1 MPITYGSGSTG
12 YTSASRISQLLNFW
26 FTLPEVSR
34 TSARFTDL
42 WSSRGVHYLD
52 TELPYEIGGGETN
65 SAGGWSSYVNR
76 LHGSSRNLSSG
87 GSFNVFGLP
96 DNTYLEFLADRTL
109 LQAQS
114 SAIATTVDAAVGRRL
129 YQFLVS
135 TVIDNTRYTRGGQHQ
150 ELLIAWSAAGSSAAP
165 TTG

>member
-1 MPITYGSGSTG
+1 MPVSYGSGSSG
-12 YTSASRISQLLNFW
+12 YTSASRIVQLLNFW
-26 FTLPEVSR
+26 FDLPEASR
-34 TSARFTDL
+34 TSARFANL
-42 WSSRGVHYLD
+42 WSSRDVHYLD
-52 TELPYEIGGGETN
+52 TELPYEIGGGENN
-65 SAGGWSSYVNR
+65 SAAGWSSYVNR

-96 DNTYLEFLADRTL
+96 DDTYKEFLSDRTL

-114 SAIATTVDAAVGRRL
+114 SAINTTADAAVGRRL

-135 TVIDNTRYTRGGQHQ
+135 TVIDNSRYTRGGQHQ